1 MKALKYE
8 RYLDDPPCRLLH
20 VNISGPPPRPTH
32 VRLDPAGVHGGKARP
47 WEVLGEAGGQHV
59 EGGLGAPVGGGV
71 GGGGLRYGEATHAG
85 AYVDHLAV

>member
-20 VNISGPPPRPTH
+20 ANISGPPPRPTH

-47 WEVLGEAGGQHV
+47 WEVLGKAGGQHV
-59 EGGLGAPVGGGV
+59 EGGLGAAVGGSV
-71 GGGGLRYGEATHAG
+71 GGGGLGDGDAAHP
-85 AYVDHLAV
+85 